1 MLSWVVERRGSLA
14 GRDLDDIWKEVVHI
28 RNELGNGERQ
38 FQEISNQKKTRSAEL
53 EPAMTGP
60 TYRYKFW

>member
-38 FQEISNQKKTRSAEL
+38 FQEISNQKKTRSVEL